1 MPEIFIDQQLITFNY
16 QRGKSNIVHYTK
28 NNLLNHRNKQKLEK
42 VVIQQILSLLYARCQ
57 GYSCEDS
64 APNFS
69 VYKICGKEK
78 ETEYKKIEIKIK
90 GIGKYNNLKNTP
102 PNLVRFQKVLFK

>member
-42 VVIQQILSLLYARCQ
+42 VVIQ
-57 GYSCEDS
+57 
-64 APNFS
+64 
-69 VYKICGKEK
+69 
-78 ETEYKKIEIKIK
+78 
-90 GIGKYNNLKNTP
+90 
-102 PNLVRFQKVLFK
+102 